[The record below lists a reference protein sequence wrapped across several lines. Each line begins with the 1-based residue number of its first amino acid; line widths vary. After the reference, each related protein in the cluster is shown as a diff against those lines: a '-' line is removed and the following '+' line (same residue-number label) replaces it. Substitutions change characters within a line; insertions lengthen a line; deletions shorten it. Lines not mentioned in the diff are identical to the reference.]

1 MPNYKL
7 TIELVPSTSWFNN
20 IRDMVS
26 QSDWDTIK
34 SLTFKHAGYKCE
46 ICGGKGPKWPVEC
59 HEIWKYD
66 DVNNVQKLV
75 RTIALCPDC
84 HACKHIGFQMTKMP
98 KRVPRLLNHFCN
110 VNGISAK
117 EAEDY
122 IVECFQEH
130 HRRSQERWEVDVS
143 WIKNRFPNMTF
154 KEDR

>member
-26 QSDWDTIK
+26 KSDWDTIK
-34 SLTFKHAGYKCE
+34 SMTFKRADYKCE

-59 HEIWKYD
+59 HEVWQYD
-66 DVNNVQKLV
+66 DVKREQTLL

-84 HACKHIGFQMTKMP
+84 HACKHIGFQMTRMP
-98 KRVPRLLNHFCN
+98 KRVPRLLNHFCR
-110 VNGISAK
+110 VNGISNK

-122 IVECFQEH
+122 IVNCFEEH
-130 HRRSQERWEVDVS
+130 HRRSQQQWNVDVS

-154 KEDR
+154 KDNR